1 MEPCSAT
8 GRYGKAGTG
17 TGGEDI
23 IMRIITALA
32 GLTAL
37 TLAACGQG
45 GAGGDDSGNAPDATE
60 PAAAGPAP
68 GRMDGPKPGLWRVTT
83 AVTGM
88 PAGVTLPSIETCIR
102 RQDFSEMQRGPTGR
116 MPDDVDCSEQT
127 FRREGDAMVGRSVCT
142 MSDGARTESDIRITG
157 DFERRYTME
166 VTNRTTPA
174 PSPGMA
180 TNSMTMTAERIG
192 DCPAESAAQ

>member
-1 MEPCSAT
+1 M
-8 GRYGKAGTG
+8 RV
-17 TGGEDI
+17 
-23 IMRIITALA
+23 IMALT

-45 GAGGDDSGNAPDATE
+45 GSGGDEKASAGSPAEAT
-60 PAAAGPAP
+60 AAASAP

-83 AVTGM
+83 AVAGL
-88 PAGVTLPSIETCIR
+88 PAGVTLPSVETCIR
-102 RQDFSEMQRGPTGR
+102 RQDFAEMQRGPNGR
-116 MPDDVDCSEQT
+116 GSDGIDCSVQT
-127 FRREGDAMVGRSVCT
+127 FRREGDAMVGHSVCT
-142 MSDGARTESDIRITG
+142 MSDGGRTESDIRVTG

-166 VTNRTTPA
+166 VTNRMIPA

-192 DCPAESAAQ
+192 DCPADAG